1 MIKINL
7 NKKRAVI
14 FFVRNEKRLNQKKFK
29 DFNTYRLF
37 NKRIED
43 VASEAKQKIPF
54 DLVLCSDKE
63 NIIHQ
68 DTFVKQRGEN
78 FGEKFNNAIS
88 DTFNLGYSE
97 VIIIGN
103 DSPDISANHI
113 VESFNYISKSVVI
126 GPSYDGG
133 FYLLGLTKSKFSK
146 NISARWN
153 TSYVLNDI
161 LTFFTNKDIHQLNCL
176 MDIDSVA
183 DLVNWLLFK
192 NKISVIFEKQLVYT
206 YKLQK
211 KEIYNINLNA
221 TEQNINRIQTQKAP
235 PQLYYI

>member
-1 MIKINL
+1 MIKTEL

-14 FFVRNEKRLNQKKFK
+14 FFVRDEKRLNQKKIK

-54 DLVLCSDKE
+54 DLVLCSNKE
-63 NIIHQ
+63 SIIRR
-68 DTFVKQRGEN
+68 DIFVMQRGRN

-113 VESFNYISKSVVI
+113 LESFNNISKSVVI
-126 GPSYDGG
+126 GPSHDGG
-133 FYLLGLTKSKFSK
+133 FYLLGLKKSSFKY
-146 NISARWN
+146 NILARWN
-153 TSYVLNDI
+153 TTHVLNDVRK
-161 LTFFTNKDIHQLNCL
+161 FFNTKNIYQLNL
-176 MDIDSVA
+176 LIDIDSES
-183 DLVNWLLFK
+183 DLKNWLLFK
-192 NKISVIFEKQLVYT
+192 SSISVIFERQLVYT

-211 KEIYNINLNA
+211 KEIYNINLNT
-221 TEQNINRIQTQKAP
+221 TEQNIYRIYTQKAP
-235 PQLYYI
+235 PQLYDI